1 MMIKIQR
8 YRCEYCDNEFF
19 DERSCQSC
27 EDSHAK
33 IKEIEK
39 KSYQHGGK
47 YPQYLEVRMD
57 DGSLVIYTKSNIAKE

>member
-19 DERSCQSC
+19 DEWSCQSC

-39 KSYQHGGK
+39 NHINM
-47 YPQYLEVRMD
+47 EV
-57 DGSLVIYTKSNIAKE
+57 NILNI